1 MFNKS
6 IVVALLVCAC
16 YLGTSDAR
24 PGLTDVA
31 TGPVGAAAP
40 LVTGALGGLTG
51 GLAGSALP
59 QLTGS
64 LGQSGPLGLA
74 QGPLS
79 GLTG

>member
-1 MFNKS
+1 MSCFIYKQFL
-6 IVVALLVCAC
+6 IFPAC
-16 YLGTSDAR
+16 YLGTSEAR

-31 TGPVGAAAP
+31 SGPVGSAVP

-51 GLAGSALP
+51 GVAGSALP